1 MEVAE
6 WSRLSFLQL
15 PRRIRRI
22 LLMGTP
28 VLAMLVF
35 VGLAGWK
42 WLTRN
47 GQKSLYRTGAAEHEP
62 AVSVERGGGKTE
74 AATIVE
80 SSAEEQRRLERK
92 GPLFEAHPGKQNT
105 PATGI
110 YTLLTSCSKCCRLMY
125 LSSPPSSP
133 SSFLPSLLSFLLPP
147 LPPSSPLLPPLSSPP
162 SSPLLS
168 PLSSPPSSPLL
179 PPSSP
184 PSSPRVPPLVH
195 VHSEEGIDWRLSS
208 HPNATQPSAAHQTV
222 ALTHATEAPFNS
234 SGSKP
239 PVRKYPTASSDLPF
253 ESLSELESFT
263 SNEDLPLLPP
273 KSPAV
278 YDTSSNP
285 SPSLDDHA
293 LHLVGKPVQRGHSSI
308 VPGFNSEPESPFSD
322 ASPQDFSF
330 KRTPTLPKPG
340 SRDRIKVTVQIP
352 KDLVGRFIGK
362 QGRNIKSL
370 MVDSDGA
377 HVYLNQKNLPKEAAT
392 VPCYIQGSSSQ
403 VNQALR
409 IVEVKFP
416 DIEIPNQLDSVP
428 FSPRS
433 LPSPSCEA
441 LHPRSVVG

>member
-133 SSFLPSLLSFLLPP
+133 SSFLPSLI
-147 LPPSSPLLPPLSSPP
+147 SS
-162 SSPLLS
+162 
-168 PLSSPPSSPLL
+168 
-179 PPSSP
+179 
-184 PSSPRVPPLVH
+184 R
-195 VHSEEGIDWRLSS
+195 
-208 HPNATQPSAAHQTV
+208 
-222 ALTHATEAPFNS
+222 
-234 SGSKP
+234 
-239 PVRKYPTASSDLPF
+239 
-253 ESLSELESFT
+253 
-263 SNEDLPLLPP
+263 
-273 KSPAV
+273 
-278 YDTSSNP
+278 
-285 SPSLDDHA
+285 
-293 LHLVGKPVQRGHSSI
+293 
-308 VPGFNSEPESPFSD
+308 
-322 ASPQDFSF
+322 
-330 KRTPTLPKPG
+330 
-340 SRDRIKVTVQIP
+340 
-352 KDLVGRFIGK
+352 
-362 QGRNIKSL
+362 
-370 MVDSDGA
+370 
-377 HVYLNQKNLPKEAAT
+377 
-392 VPCYIQGSSSQ
+392 SSSCTCSF
-403 VNQALR
+403 R
-409 IVEVKFP
+409 RR
-416 DIEIPNQLDSVP
+416 D
-428 FSPRS
+428 
-433 LPSPSCEA
+433 
-441 LHPRSVVG
+441 